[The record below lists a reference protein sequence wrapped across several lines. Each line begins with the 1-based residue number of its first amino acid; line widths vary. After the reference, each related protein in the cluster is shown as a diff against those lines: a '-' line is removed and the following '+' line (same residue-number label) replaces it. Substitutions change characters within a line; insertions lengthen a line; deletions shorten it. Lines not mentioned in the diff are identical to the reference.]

1 MIDHSPYTRTG
12 TGPNAVLLLHG
23 IAGSP
28 GHFRDLVPVIPAEF
42 SVYNILLDGH
52 SGKAENFSRSSM
64 AKWKAQVAAT
74 LADLFARHE
83 KVVIVAHS
91 MGTLFAIQAAIDH
104 PDKIPAL
111 FLLAVPTRPW
121 VRFSTWIT
129 SLRIAFGKR
138 NRPADQAM
146 AGETALALPP
156 KLWKYIGWMPRML
169 ELLRECYGTRK
180 ILPQLTTPTQAFQS
194 QVDELVSIRAC
205 KDLIHPCIKMT
216 ILTGSGHFVYGPEDT
231 ALLQKG
237 LSETLKAI

>member
-52 SGKAENFSRSSM
+52 SGKTENFSRSSM

-91 MGTLFAIQAAIDH
+91 MGTLFAIQSAIDH

-111 FLLAVPTRPW
+111 FLLAAPLKLFLKPKMA
-121 VRFSTWIT
+121 IN
-129 SLRIAFGKR
+129 AFKVYFDKIS
-138 NRPADQAM
+138 PYDH
-146 AGETALALPP
+146 EALAAKKCYGIGKDKNPLN
-156 KLWKYIGWMPRML
+156 YIGWIPRFPP
-169 ELLRECYGTRK
+169 ELLRNPKPST
-180 ILPQLTTPTQAFQS
+180 
-194 QVDELVSIRAC
+194 
-205 KDLIHPCIKMT
+205 
-216 ILTGSGHFVYGPEDT
+216 
-231 ALLQKG
+231 
-237 LSETLKAI
+237 

>member
-12 TGPNAVLLLHG
+12 TGPNAVLLIHG

-52 SGKAENFSRSSM
+52 SGKTENFSRSSM

-91 MGTLFAIQAAIDH
+91 MGTLFAIQSAIDH

-111 FLLAVPTRPW
+111 FLLAVPTRPHM
-121 VRFSTWIT
+121 RLSTWVT
-129 SLRIAFGKR
+129 CL
-138 NRPADQAM
+138 
-146 AGETALALPP
+146 
-156 KLWKYIGWMPRML
+156 
-169 ELLRECYGTRK
+169 
-180 ILPQLTTPTQAFQS
+180 
-194 QVDELVSIRAC
+194 
-205 KDLIHPCIKMT
+205 
-216 ILTGSGHFVYGPEDT
+216 
-231 ALLQKG
+231 
-237 LSETLKAI
+237 